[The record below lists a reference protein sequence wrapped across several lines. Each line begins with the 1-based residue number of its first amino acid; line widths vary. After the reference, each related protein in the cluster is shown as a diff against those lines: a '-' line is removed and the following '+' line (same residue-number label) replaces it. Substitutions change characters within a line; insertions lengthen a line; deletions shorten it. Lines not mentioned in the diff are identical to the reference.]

1 MQSPDLPPDEAQRLA
16 KLRSLQILDTPPS
29 ARFDRITRLATHLL
43 DVPVALVSLVD
54 QDRQWFKSCVGLDAS
69 ETSRDVSFCG
79 HAVANDAPLLVHD
92 ATTDPR
98 FADNP
103 LVTSDPQIRF
113 YAGYPLRLGPT
124 SPLGTFC
131 VIGFEPRTLD
141 ATEVRLLEDLAD
153 LVVDEL
159 RAVELSRTIDSL
171 AGCAKPL
178 DARADDDALVPICSY
193 CKHVRDPDDTW
204 EPIERYV
211 HREFGATFT
220 HGICRPCY
228 DTVRAATPRHDE
240 A

>member
-1 MQSPDLPPDEAQRLA
+1 MQTPQIPTDEAQRLA
-16 KLRSLQILDTPPS
+16 KLRSLQILDTPAS

-43 DVPVALVSLVD
+43 SVPVALVSLVD
-54 QDRQWFKSCVGLDAS
+54 QDRQWFKSRVGLDAS
-69 ETSRDVSFCG
+69 ETSRDISFCG
-79 HAVANDAPLLVHD
+79 HVVANDAPLLVHD
-92 ATTDPR
+92 AAADPR
-98 FADNP
+98 FIGNP

-124 SPLGTFC
+124 SPLGAFC

-141 ATEVRLLEDLAD
+141 ATEARLLEDLAD

-159 RAVELSRTIDSL
+159 RAIELSRTVDSL
-171 AGCAKPL
+171 AASTERLEAQAVDG
-178 DARADDDALVPICSY
+178 ALVPICSY